1 MARLLLALVFILLF
15 YNANAQPPLY
25 DGDKVTVYKIEYC
38 NRLVREFG
46 HLSQEYNSKY
56 GVTQI
61 PNANNWEIR
70 LHRPTWSS
78 NKLLIIYDQ
87 TIPEENILIFGTRSY
102 REENFEHRFFC
113 EWEFFKD
120 YDRSEFTFYVRI
132 LEQARYSPQRSS
144 RNSIVCTSYG
154 GYELPCPEKN

>member
-1 MARLLLALVFILLF
+1 MARLVSALVFILLF

-25 DGDKVTVYKIEYC
+25 DGDKVTINKIEYC
-38 NRLVREFG
+38 NQLVREFG

-70 LHRPTWSS
+70 FIRPWWRS

-87 TIPEENILIFGTRSY
+87 TTQEENY
-102 REENFEHRFFC
+102 RGNSKEYEHRVFC
-113 EWEFFKD
+113 EWNFK
-120 YDRSEFTFYVRI
+120 YDTFSFVVEDADISEFYMPVT
-132 LEQARYSPQRSS
+132 
-144 RNSIVCTSYG
+144 VCMYPGFTTY
-154 GYELPCPEKN
+154 PDCPEKK